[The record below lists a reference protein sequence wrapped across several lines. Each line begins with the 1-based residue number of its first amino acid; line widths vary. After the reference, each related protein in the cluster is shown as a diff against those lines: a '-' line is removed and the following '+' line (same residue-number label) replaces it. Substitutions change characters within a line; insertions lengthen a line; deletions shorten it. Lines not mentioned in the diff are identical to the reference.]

1 MNNKYWVNEIKNNFN
16 NAARKYSNYSF
27 IQKYFA
33 NKLISIIE
41 KLEPPKGKWLDLG
54 SGTGFLADLIENK
67 LISNEVIRIDF
78 SSKMLFENKKDSK
91 TILWDLNLNL
101 PPYIDNAAMIISCFS
116 IHWLNEPERAI
127 QHWFNKLVPGGFL
140 IVLFPTN
147 KSFPEWKETCNKC
160 KIEYSGLTF
169 PREDLLKS
177 LFKVNEIYNAEEYDY
192 IETFPNIYRLFKSMI
207 NVGAQSS
214 KSKRKTISEL
224 KLMQREWPKDDF
236 QKVNLSWNIKILILK
251 K

>member
-91 TILWDLNLNL
+91 TILWDL
-101 PPYIDNAAMIISCFS
+101 IAA
-116 IHWLNEPERAI
+116 
-127 QHWFNKLVPGGFL
+127 
-140 IVLFPTN
+140 
-147 KSFPEWKETCNKC
+147 
-160 KIEYSGLTF
+160 
-169 PREDLLKS
+169 LL
-177 LFKVNEIYNAEEYDY
+177 A
-192 IETFPNIYRLFKSMI
+192 YRM
-207 NVGAQSS
+207 
-214 KSKRKTISEL
+214 
-224 KLMQREWPKDDF
+224 
-236 QKVNLSWNIKILILK
+236 
-251 K
+251 